1 MKAVKTQKNLKEM
14 PYPPQK
20 RLLKRKRNNDT
31 TAKTNAPIPSECLKL
46 KIQTYQ
52 MRIEEFKMKLEQL
65 QEEISKASLPLSV
78 NLSNDFKS
86 IIL

>member
-1 MKAVKTQKNLKEM
+1 MKATKTPKNLEEM

-20 RLLKRKRNNDT
+20 RLLKRKRNNGT
-31 TAKTNAPIPSECLKL
+31 TAKTNAPIPAECLKL
-46 KIQTYQ
+46 KIETHR
-52 MRIEEFKMKLEQL
+52 MRNEEFKMKLEQL
-65 QEEISKASLPLSV
+65 QEEISKASLPLSA